1 MSLIRLFLLLATT
14 ASLVAADNPF
24 TKKTASKGEA
34 KATAKTEDKA
44 AAPAEKAVPRT
55 ELKALVAPGAS
66 LKFDFPELTVDR
78 HGALAACHVKLP
90 AGYEA
95 GKKYPLVAW
104 LGGGE
109 GGNNPSGS
117 FLPEGDF
124 ILVGLPYP
132 KGANNPAQAN
142 MVGDYGKVWTYQR
155 FMLDEIAK
163 VIPNVDKSRSI
174 IAGFSNGGHSIDGM
188 LRLSSGPKLTDYFG
202 IFIFADG
209 GGTAYSSKGNLP
221 NLAGKFAYACWGGEK
236 GSNKPAT
243 SQLPKALKAKG
254 ATVVGSEMAGVGHA
268 FAESEHAKVA
278 EWLEKV
284 ALAAPAKK

>member
-1 MSLIRLFLLLATT
+1 MMSLSRLFLLLIISGA
-14 ASLVAADNPF
+14 LIAADKPAA
-24 TKKTASKGEA
+24 KKTSTKGEE
-34 KATAKTEDKA
+34 KAT
-44 AAPAEKAVPRT
+44 APAEKAVPRT
-55 ELKALVAPGAS
+55 ELKSQVAPGAS

-78 HGALAACHVKLP
+78 KGALAACHVKLP
-90 AGYEA
+90 AGYEP

-109 GGNNPSGS
+109 GGNQPSAS

-124 ILVGLPYP
+124 IVVGLPYP

-142 MVGDYGKVWTYQR
+142 MVGDYAKVWAYQR

-163 VIPNVDKSRSI
+163 VIPNIDRSHSI

-202 IFIFADG
+202 IFVFADG
-209 GGTAYSSKGNLP
+209 GGTVYSSKGNLP
-221 NLAGKFAYACWGGEK
+221 NLAGKFAYACWGSEK
-236 GSNKPAT
+236 GSNKLAT

-254 ATVVGSEMAGVGHA
+254 ATVIGSEMAGIGHA
-268 FAESEHAKVA
+268 FDASEHPKVA

-284 ALAAPAKK
+284 ALASPAKK

>member
-1 MSLIRLFLLLATT
+1 MRLSRFLTLLACAASLI
-14 ASLVAADNPF
+14 AADKP
-24 TKKTASKGEA
+24 AAKGDAKPAA
-34 KATAKTEDKA
+34 KAEV
-44 AAPAEKAVPRT
+44 KAVPRT
-55 ELKALVAPGAS
+55 ELKAQVAPGAS

-78 HGALAACHVKLP
+78 HGAMAACNVKLP

-142 MVGDYGKVWTYQR
+142 MVGDYAKVWAYQR

-163 VIPNVDKSRSI
+163 LIPNIDKSHSI
-174 IAGFSNGGHSIDGM
+174 IAGFSNGGHAIDGM
-188 LRLSSGPKLTDYFG
+188 LRLSGKPKLTDYFG
-202 IFIFADG
+202 VFIFADG
-209 GGTAYSSKGNLP
+209 GGTVYSSKGSLP
-221 NLAGKFAYACWGGEK
+221 DLKGKFAYACWGGEK
-236 GSNKPAT
+236 GSNKPNT

-268 FAESEHAKVA
+268 FDASEHPKVA
-278 EWLEKV
+278 DWLEKV

>member
-1 MSLIRLFLLLATT
+1 MSLPRLLVILALT
-14 ASLVAADNPF
+14 ATLAAADKIE
-24 TKKTASKGEA
+24 KKT
-34 KATAKTEDKA
+34 

-55 ELKALVAPGAS
+55 ELKTQVAPGAS

-78 HGALAACHVKLP
+78 KGALAACHLTLP
-90 AGYEA
+90 ANYDVA
-95 GKKYPLVAW
+95 KKVPLVVW

-109 GGNNPSGS
+109 GGNQPNGS
-117 FLPEGDF
+117 FLPAGDF

-142 MVGDYGKVWTYQR
+142 MVGDYAKVWAYHR
-155 FMLDEIAK
+155 FMLEEIAK
-163 VIPNVDKSRSI
+163 VIPNIDRSRSI
-174 IAGFSNGGHSIDGM
+174 VAGFSNGGHAIDGM

-209 GGTAYSSKGNLP
+209 GGTAYSSKGSLP

-236 GSNKPAT
+236 GSNKTNT

-268 FAESEHAKVA
+268 FDASEHPKVA

>member
-1 MSLIRLFLLLATT
+1 MSLVRFFLLLATS
-14 ASLVAADNPF
+14 ASLIAADKP
-24 TKKTASKGEA
+24 ASKGEA
-34 KATAKTEDKA
+34 KATAKAEGRA
-44 AAPAEKAVPRT
+44 AAPAEKAVPRAD
-55 ELKALVAPGAS
+55 LKALVAPGAS

-78 HGALAACHVKLP
+78 HGALAACNVKLP
-90 AGYEA
+90 AGFEP

-109 GGNNPSGS
+109 GGNSPSS
-117 FLPEGDF
+117 AFLPEGAF

-142 MVGDYGKVWTYQR
+142 MVGDYAKVWAYQR
-155 FMLDEIAK
+155 FMLEEIAK
-163 VIPNVDKSRSI
+163 VIPNIDKSRSI
-174 IAGFSNGGHSIDGM
+174 IAGFSNGGHAIDGM

-202 IFIFADG
+202 IFVFADG

-221 NLAGKFAYACWGGEK
+221 DLKGKFAYACWGSEK

-268 FAESEHAKVA
+268 FAETEHPKVA
-278 EWLEKV
+278 EWLAKV
-284 ALAAPAKK
+284 ALATPAKK